1 MKYATGVRMSMT
13 KFKDGHRVIHEGVD
27 ARGGRYW
34 LVHYK
39 GGCKYISERGDF
51 WAGFEVKN
59 LRIR

>member
-1 MKYATGVRMSMT
+1 MP
-13 KFKDGHRVIHEGVD
+13 KFKDGHRVIDEGVD

>member
-1 MKYATGVRMSMT
+1 MA

-39 GGCKYISERGDF
+39 DGSRYIWERGHV

-59 LRIR
+59 LRII